1 VFYQLGEVGEFA
13 MVAKELSSDALS
25 RKLEK
30 HISRELDRY
39 FIEQGIA
46 SQGDLAI
53 RNDFFAALDVS
64 SFKIS
69 SIGKRESDRDD
80 GR

>member
-1 VFYQLGEVGEFA
+1 MRVNGRGRVVMA
-13 MVAKELSSDALS
+13 AKVLSSDPLS

-30 HISRELDRY
+30 HISREIDEY

-46 SQGDLAI
+46 SQGDIAI
-53 RNDFFAALDVS
+53 RNDFFAALNVS

-69 SIGKRESDRDD
+69 SIGKRGSDHAD
-80 GR
+80 